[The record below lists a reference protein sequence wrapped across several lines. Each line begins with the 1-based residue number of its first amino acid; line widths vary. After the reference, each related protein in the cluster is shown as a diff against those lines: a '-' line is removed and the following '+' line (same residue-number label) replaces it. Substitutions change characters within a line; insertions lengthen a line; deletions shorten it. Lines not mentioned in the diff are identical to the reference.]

1 MSPLDAL
8 WHLTNLLAPAWVV
21 AALMAAGLKL
31 FWRRELKSLS
41 WLPLVLWGG
50 LGGCVGTVL
59 ALALLGRDGKMAGYG
74 LMILSIALPQ
84 WGLTLRL
91 R

>member
-1 MSPLDAL
+1 MGLLDAL
-8 WHLTNLLAPAWVV
+8 WHIANLFAPACVV

-31 FWRRELKSLS
+31 LWWRELKSLA
-41 WLPLVLWGG
+41 WRRLALWGAA
-50 LGGCVGTVL
+50 GGCLGIAA
-59 ALALLGRDGKMAGYG
+59 ALALLGRDGKMVGYG
-74 LMILSIALPQ
+74 LMILAIALPQ